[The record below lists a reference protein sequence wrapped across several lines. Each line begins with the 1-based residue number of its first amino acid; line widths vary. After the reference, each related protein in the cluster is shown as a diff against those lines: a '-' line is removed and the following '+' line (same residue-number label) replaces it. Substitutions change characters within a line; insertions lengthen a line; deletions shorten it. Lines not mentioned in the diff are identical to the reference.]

1 MLYVHVESSRPIEAH
16 HQQPDYFLAQGP
28 LAGDQILSMGARWNQ
43 SSTLNDLCTD
53 KHHSKPSDYVH
64 KINLLR
70 LSSGCMGSRVN
81 FDRQLGPCTARKPLC
96 GEKNLPRASLMLT
109 RTCNDFIALLS
120 SALTLLILIR
130 CLLMSFEL

>member
-28 LAGDQILSMGARWNQ
+28 FAGDQILSMGARWNQ

-70 LSSGCMGSRVN
+70 LSSGCMGRVN
-81 FDRQLGPCTARKPLC
+81 FDRQAHVRQENHSVAKKICPVQ
-96 GEKNLPRASLMLT
+96 AS
-109 RTCNDFIALLS
+109 C
-120 SALTLLILIR
+120 
-130 CLLMSFEL
+130 